1 MKVMNIVGARH
12 LFMKV
17 HSIFRSIEQR
27 NLELVGC
34 NPDRIAEAAS
44 RTRPSES
51 QPLLYGDGHAA
62 KCIVQCLADA
72 RTGNLK
78 RSLPWSA

>member
-27 NLELVGC
+27 KLELVGC
-34 NPDRIAEAAS
+34 DPDRFAEAAS

-62 KCIVQCLADA
+62 KRIVQCLADA
-72 RTGNLK
+72 RAEQPK
-78 RSLPWSA
+78 R